1 MLTSRFAADS
11 SSELSEST
19 RAARA
24 CVFEGVCWL
33 AQLEESHQNQL
44 LCLHASCEQIPH
56 HTIGWCESHGHLHIG
71 FYLGRSHVGSNDS
84 NYKIIK
90 VSVDVHRGEH
100 P

>member
-1 MLTSRFAADS
+1 MIRLVSLESYISSVLSAHAD
-11 SSELSEST
+11 LGT
-19 RAARA
+19 IT
-24 CVFEGVCWL
+24 
-33 AQLEESHQNQL
+33 
-44 LCLHASCEQIPH
+44 CEF
-56 HTIGWCESHGHLHIG
+56 HGHLHIG